1 MAFGVKKCEFSNS
14 SLNIGCNFVLYLS
27 YKKISH
33 KNYIMQSIFLFR
45 EMLNDC

>member
-27 YKKISH
+27 YKKNKSQKLH
-33 KNYIMQSIFLFR
+33 NAVNIFV
-45 EMLNDC
+45 